1 MLPAGAKSKGE
12 KKMKTNTDIRCGY
25 CDAEFMIETDETD
38 DIDYCPF
45 CGGFIGEENEDYENE
60 EYEEENK

>member
-1 MLPAGAKSKGE
+1 
-12 KKMKTNTDIRCGY
+12 MKTNTDIRCEY

-38 DIDYCPF
+38 DIYYCPF
-45 CGGFIGEENEDYENE
+45 CGAFIGEENEDYENE